1 MYVQDS
7 YAILLEL
14 VSKTLTLNS
23 TVQTKKKSNNLDKI
37 DIICPSDD
45 NHSLR
50 FPRLFF
56 LGYLIVTTDND
67 KINCNNS
74 LEFTPIL

>member
-14 VSKTLTLNS
+14 VSKTLTQILLFKL
-23 TVQTKKKSNNLDKI
+23 KKNRIIWIKLTSFAPRMTIIHLDFP
-37 DIICPSDD
+37 DFFSRLSDC
-45 NHSLR
+45 H
-50 FPRLFF
+50 
-56 LGYLIVTTDND
+56 YND

>member
-1 MYVQDS
+1 MLPMYVQDS

-56 LGYLIVTTDND
+56 LGYLIVTMMIKSIVT
-67 KINCNNS
+67 IV
-74 LEFTPIL
+74 